1 MNLAKMTVLEAK
13 KALLNKEIS
22 SVELLDE
29 CIKNI
34 NTNKRLN
41 VFVSETI
48 DLAKE
53 RAKQSDKKIAD
64 GNAGK
69 LEGIP
74 FAVKDLFCT
83 KGIRTTSSSRM
94 LENFVPPYESTVS
107 DILNKEGY
115 VLVGKTNMDE
125 FACGSTTKTSY
136 FGETINSYKANN
148 DDRDLVPGGSSGGS
162 AVAVASGM
170 ALASTGSDTGGSIR
184 QPASFCGLV
193 GVKPTYG
200 RISRYGMIS
209 YASSLDQ
216 AGFFTKDIK
225 DSAFLINLVSGKD
238 DKDSTT
244 SDKSVPDYLKNLNS
258 NIKGK
263 KVGIIKEFLNLGD
276 KMEKDTQKAFENAI
290 NMLKTGGAEI
300 VEISIPT
307 ITATALLY
315 MAISYTELGSNLA
328 RFDGVRFGRRTEEDI
343 KSLDELYYKSRSEG
357 FNDNIKK
364 RILLGYFL
372 SSSENYEKYFIKSQK
387 IRRKLANEFME
398 AFKKV
403 DIILTPSTVGVAF
416 PIKQTE
422 EEINTNKDSNALN
435 DFFVCPANM
444 AGLPAISVPF
454 GFSSTGLPIGMQFI
468 GNYFDEQSIFD
479 FGLFI
484 EENLHLHS

>member
-1 MNLAKMTVLEAK
+1 MNLTKMTLLEAK
-13 KALLNKEIS
+13 EALLNKKVS
-22 SVELLDE
+22 SVELTEE
-29 CIKNI
+29 CI
-34 NTNKRLN
+34 NKIKENKKLN
-41 VFVSETI
+41 AFVTETL

-53 RAKQSDKKIAD
+53 KAKESDKKIAE
-64 GNAGK
+64 GKAGK

-83 KGIRTTSSSRM
+83 KGIKTTASSKM
-94 LENFVPPYESTVS
+94 LENFIPPYESTVTS
-107 DILNKEGY
+107 ILDKEGY
-115 VLVGKTNMDE
+115 VMVGKTNMDE

-136 FGETINSYKANN
+136 FGATINPYKANN
-148 DDRDLVPGGSSGGS
+148 SDRDLVPGGSSGGS
-162 AVAVASGM
+162 AVAVASEM
-170 ALASTGSDTGGSIR
+170 AFGATGSDTGGSIR

-193 GVKPTYG
+193 GIKPTYG

-225 DSAFLINLVSGKD
+225 DSAYLTELVSGKD

-244 SDKSVPDYLKNLNS
+244 VAKEVPNYLKNLNS

-276 KMEKDTQKAFENAI
+276 KLEKDNQKAFENAVEL
-290 NMLKTGGAEI
+290 LKKGRAEI
-300 VEISIPT
+300 IEISIPT
-307 ITATALLY
+307 ITVTDLLY

-328 RFDGVRFGRRTEEDI
+328 RFDGVRYGHRTAEEV
-343 KSLDELYYKSRSEG
+343 KSLDDIYYKSRSEG

-387 IRRKLANEFME
+387 IRRKLANEFIE

-403 DIILTPSTVGVAF
+403 DVILTPSTVGVAF

-422 EEINTNKDSNALN
+422 EEINANKDSNALN

-468 GNYFDEQSIFD
+468 GNYFDEQSIFN

-484 EENLHLHS
+484 EENLK

>member
-1 MNLAKMTVLEAK
+1 MKITPNTLYK
-13 KALLNKEIS
+13 
-22 SVELLDE
+22 
-29 CIKNI
+29 IK
-34 NTNKRLN
+34 
-41 VFVSETI
+41 
-48 DLAKE
+48 
-53 RAKQSDKKIAD
+53 
-64 GNAGK
+64 
-69 LEGIP
+69 
-74 FAVKDLFCT
+74 
-83 KGIRTTSSSRM
+83 
-94 LENFVPPYESTVS
+94 
-107 DILNKEGY
+107 
-115 VLVGKTNMDE
+115 
-125 FACGSTTKTSY
+125 TTKTSY

-372 SSSENYEKYFIKSQK
+372 SSSENYEKYFIKSQNNN
-387 IRRKLANEFME
+387 LP
-398 AFKKV
+398 FK
-403 DIILTPSTVGVAF
+403 
-416 PIKQTE
+416 
-422 EEINTNKDSNALN
+422 
-435 DFFVCPANM
+435 
-444 AGLPAISVPF
+444 
-454 GFSSTGLPIGMQFI
+454 
-468 GNYFDEQSIFD
+468 
-479 FGLFI
+479 
-484 EENLHLHS
+484 

>member
-1 MNLAKMTVLEAK
+1 MNLTKMTLLEAK
-13 KALLNKEIS
+13 EALLNKKVS
-22 SVELLDE
+22 SVELTEE
-29 CIKNI
+29 CIKKI
-34 NTNKRLN
+34 KENKKLN
-41 VFVSETI
+41 AFVTETL

-53 RAKQSDKKIAD
+53 KAKESDKKIAE
-64 GNAGK
+64 GKTGK

-83 KGIRTTSSSRM
+83 KGIKTTSSSKM
-94 LENFVPPYESTVS
+94 LENFIPPYESTVTS
-107 DILNKEGY
+107 ILDKEGY
-115 VLVGKTNMDE
+115 VMVGKTNMDE

-136 FGETINSYKANN
+136 FGATINPYKANN
-148 DDRDLVPGGSSGGS
+148 SDRDLVPGGSSGGS
-162 AVAVASGM
+162 AVAVASEM
-170 ALASTGSDTGGSIR
+170 AFAATGSDTGGSIR

-193 GVKPTYG
+193 GIKPTYG

-225 DSAFLINLVSGKD
+225 DSAYLTELVSGKD

-244 SDKSVPDYLKNLNS
+244 VAKEVPNYLKNLNS

-276 KMEKDTQKAFENAI
+276 KLEKDNQKAFENAVEL
-290 NMLKTGGAEI
+290 LKKGGAEI
-300 VEISIPT
+300 IEISIPT
-307 ITATALLY
+307 ITVTDLLY

-328 RFDGVRFGRRTEEDI
+328 RFDGVRYGHRTAEEV
-343 KSLDELYYKSRSEG
+343 KSLDDIYYKSRSEG

-387 IRRKLANEFME
+387 IRRKLANEFIE

-403 DIILTPSTVGVAF
+403 DVILTPATVGVAF

-422 EEINTNKDSNALN
+422 EEIKANKDSNALN

-468 GNYFDEQSIFD
+468 GNYFDEQSIFN

-484 EENLHLHS
+484 EENLK

>member
-1 MNLAKMTVLEAK
+1 MNLTKMTLLEAK
-13 KALLNKEIS
+13 EALLNKKVS
-22 SVELLDE
+22 SVELTEE
-29 CIKNI
+29 CIKKI
-34 NTNKRLN
+34 KENKKLN
-41 VFVSETI
+41 AFVTETL

-53 RAKQSDKKIAD
+53 KAKKSDKKIAE
-64 GNAGK
+64 GKAGK

-83 KGIRTTSSSRM
+83 KGIKTTSSSKM
-94 LENFVPPYESTVS
+94 LENFIPPYESTVTS
-107 DILNKEGY
+107 ILDKEGY
-115 VLVGKTNMDE
+115 VMVGKTNMDE

-136 FGETINSYKANN
+136 FGPTINPYKANN
-148 DDRDLVPGGSSGGS
+148 SDRDLVPGGSSGGS
-162 AVAVASGM
+162 ATAVAAEM
-170 ALASTGSDTGGSIR
+170 AYAATGSDTGGSIR

-193 GVKPTYG
+193 GIKPTYG

-225 DSAFLINLVSGKD
+225 DSAYLTELVSGKD

-244 SDKSVPDYLKNLNS
+244 IAKEVPNYLKNINS

-276 KMEKDTQKAFENAI
+276 KLEKDNQKAFENAVEL
-290 NMLKTGGAEI
+290 LKKGGVEI
-300 VEISIPT
+300 IEISIPT
-307 ITATALLY
+307 ITVTDLLY

-328 RFDGVRFGRRTEEDI
+328 RFDGVRYGHRTAEEV
-343 KSLDELYYKSRSEG
+343 KSLDDLYYKSRSEG

-387 IRRKLANEFME
+387 IRRKLANEFIE

-403 DIILTPSTVGVAF
+403 DVILTPSTVGVAF

-422 EEINTNKDSNALN
+422 EEINANKDSNALN

-468 GNYFDEQSIFD
+468 GNYFDEQNIFN

-484 EENLHLHS
+484 EENLK

>member
-1 MNLAKMTVLEAK
+1 MNLTKMTLLEAK
-13 KALLNKEIS
+13 EALLNKKVS
-22 SVELLDE
+22 SVELTEE
-29 CIKNI
+29 CIKKI
-34 NTNKRLN
+34 KENKKLN
-41 VFVSETI
+41 AFVTETL

-53 RAKQSDKKIAD
+53 KAKESDKKIAE
-64 GNAGK
+64 GKTGK

-83 KGIRTTSSSRM
+83 KGIKTTSSSKM
-94 LENFVPPYESTVS
+94 LENFIPPYESTVTS
-107 DILNKEGY
+107 ILDKEGY
-115 VLVGKTNMDE
+115 VMVGKTNMDE

-136 FGETINSYKANN
+136 FGATINPYKANN
-148 DDRDLVPGGSSGGS
+148 SDRDLVPGGSSGGS
-162 AVAVASGM
+162 AVAVASEM
-170 ALASTGSDTGGSIR
+170 AFAATGSDTGGSIR

-193 GVKPTYG
+193 GIKPTYG

-225 DSAFLINLVSGKD
+225 DSAYLTELVSGKD

-244 SDKSVPDYLKNLNS
+244 VAKEVPNYLKNLNS

-276 KMEKDTQKAFENAI
+276 KLEKDNQKAFENAVEL
-290 NMLKTGGAEI
+290 LKKGGAEI
-300 VEISIPT
+300 IEISIPT
-307 ITATALLY
+307 ITVTDLLY

-328 RFDGVRFGRRTEEDI
+328 RFDGVRYGHRTAEEV
-343 KSLDELYYKSRSEG
+343 KSLDDIYYKSRSEG

-387 IRRKLANEFME
+387 IRRKLANEFIE

-403 DIILTPSTVGVAF
+403 DVILTPATVGVAF

-422 EEINTNKDSNALN
+422 EEIKANKDSNALN

-454 GFSSTGLPIGMQFI
+454 GFSSTGLIIGMQFI
-468 GNYFDEQSIFD
+468 GKYFDEQSIFN

-484 EENLHLHS
+484 EENLK

>member
-1 MNLAKMTVLEAK
+1 MNLTKMTLLEAK
-13 KALLNKEIS
+13 EALLNKKVS
-22 SVELLDE
+22 SVELTEE
-29 CIKNI
+29 CI
-34 NTNKRLN
+34 NKIKENKKLN
-41 VFVSETI
+41 AFVTETL

-53 RAKQSDKKIAD
+53 KAKESDKKIAE
-64 GNAGK
+64 GKAGK

-83 KGIRTTSSSRM
+83 KGIKTTSSSKM
-94 LENFVPPYESTVS
+94 LENFIPPYESTVTS
-107 DILNKEGY
+107 ILDKEGY
-115 VLVGKTNMDE
+115 VMVGKTNMDE

-136 FGETINSYKANN
+136 FGPTINPYKANN
-148 DDRDLVPGGSSGGS
+148 SDRDLVPGGSSGGS
-162 AVAVASGM
+162 AVAVASEM
-170 ALASTGSDTGGSIR
+170 AFGATGSDTGGSIR

-193 GVKPTYG
+193 GIKPTYG

-225 DSAFLINLVSGKD
+225 DSAYLTELVSGKD

-244 SDKSVPDYLKNLNS
+244 VAKEVPNYLKNLNS

-276 KMEKDTQKAFENAI
+276 KLEKDNQKAFENAVEL
-290 NMLKTGGAEI
+290 LKKGGAEI
-300 VEISIPT
+300 IEISIPT
-307 ITATALLY
+307 ITVTDLLY

-328 RFDGVRFGRRTEEDI
+328 RFDGVRYGHRTVEEV
-343 KSLDELYYKSRSEG
+343 KSLDDIYYKSRSEG

-387 IRRKLANEFME
+387 IRRKLANEFIE

-403 DIILTPSTVGVAF
+403 DVILTPATVGVAF

-422 EEINTNKDSNALN
+422 EEIKANKDSNALN

-468 GNYFDEQSIFD
+468 GNYFDEQSIFN

-484 EENLHLHS
+484 EENLK

>member
-1 MNLAKMTVLEAK
+1 MNLTKMTLLEAK
-13 KALLNKEIS
+13 EALLNKKVS
-22 SVELLDE
+22 SVELTEE
-29 CIKNI
+29 CIKKI
-34 NTNKRLN
+34 KENKKLN
-41 VFVSETI
+41 AFVTETL

-53 RAKQSDKKIAD
+53 KAKESDKKIAE
-64 GNAGK
+64 GKAGK

-83 KGIRTTSSSRM
+83 KGIKTTSSSKM
-94 LENFVPPYESTVS
+94 LENFIPPYESTVTS
-107 DILNKEGY
+107 ILDKEGY
-115 VLVGKTNMDE
+115 VMVGKTNMDE

-136 FGETINSYKANN
+136 FGATINPYKANN
-148 DDRDLVPGGSSGGS
+148 SDRDLVPGGSSGGS
-162 AVAVASGM
+162 AVAVASEM
-170 ALASTGSDTGGSIR
+170 AFGATGSDTGGSIR

-193 GVKPTYG
+193 GIKPTYG

-225 DSAFLINLVSGKD
+225 DSAYLTELVSGKD

-244 SDKSVPDYLKNLNS
+244 VAKEVPNYLKNLNS

-276 KMEKDTQKAFENAI
+276 KLEKDNQKAFENTVEL
-290 NMLKTGGAEI
+290 LKKGGAEI
-300 VEISIPT
+300 IEISIPT
-307 ITATALLY
+307 ITVTDLLY

-328 RFDGVRFGRRTEEDI
+328 RFDGVRYGHRTAEEV
-343 KSLDELYYKSRSEG
+343 KSLDDIYYKSRSEG

-387 IRRKLANEFME
+387 IRRKLANEFIE
-398 AFKKV
+398 VFKNV
-403 DIILTPSTVGVAF
+403 DVILTPSTVGVAF

-422 EEINTNKDSNALN
+422 EEINANKDSNALN

-454 GFSSTGLPIGMQFI
+454 GFSSTGLPIGMHFI
-468 GNYFDEQSIFD
+468 GNYFDEQSIFN

-484 EENLHLHS
+484 EENLK

>member
-1 MNLAKMTVLEAK
+1 MNLTKMTLLEAR
-13 KALLNKEIS
+13 KALLDKKIS
-22 SVELLDE
+22 SVELTSE
-29 CIKNI
+29 CIENVKN
-34 NTNKRLN
+34 NKNLN

-53 RAKQSDKKIAD
+53 RAEKSDKNIAE
-64 GNAGK
+64 GRAGK

-83 KGIRTTSSSRM
+83 NGIRTTASSKM
-94 LENFVPPYESTVS
+94 LENFIPPYESTVS
-107 DILNKEGY
+107 NILNKEGY
-115 VLVGKTNMDE
+115 VLIGKTNMDE

-136 FGETINSYKANN
+136 FGSTINLYKANN

-193 GVKPTYG
+193 GIKPTYG

-209 YASSLDQ
+209 YSSSLDQ
-216 AGFFTKDIK
+216 AGFFTKDVR

-244 SDKSVPDYLKNLNS
+244 VEKEVPDYLNNLDS

-263 KVGIIKEFLNLGD
+263 KVGIIKEFLTLGD
-276 KMEKDTQKAFENAI
+276 KLEKDNQKAFENAI
-290 NMLKTGGAEI
+290 RMLRDGGAEI

-307 ITATALLY
+307 ITTTALLY
-315 MAISYTELGSNLA
+315 MSISYTELGSNLA
-328 RFDGVRFGRRTEEDI
+328 RFDGVRFGRRTKEEAN
-343 KSLDELYYKSRSEG
+343 SLDELYYKSRSEG

-387 IRRKLANEFME
+387 IRRKLANEFIE

-403 DIILTPSTVGVAF
+403 DVIFTPSTVGVAF
-416 PIKQTE
+416 PINQTE
-422 EEINTNKDSNALN
+422 EEINSNKDSNALN

-454 GFSSTGLPIGMQFI
+454 GFSTTGLPIGMQFI
-468 GNYFDEQSIFD
+468 GDYFDEQSIFN

-484 EENLHLHS
+484 EENLK

>member
-1 MNLAKMTVLEAK
+1 MNLTKMTLLEAK
-13 KALLNKEIS
+13 EALLNKKVS
-22 SVELLDE
+22 SVELTEE
-29 CIKNI
+29 CI
-34 NTNKRLN
+34 NKIKENKKLN
-41 VFVSETI
+41 AFVTETL

-53 RAKQSDKKIAD
+53 KAKESDKKIAE
-64 GNAGK
+64 GKAGK

-83 KGIRTTSSSRM
+83 KGIKTTSSSKM
-94 LENFVPPYESTVS
+94 LENFIPPYESTVTF
-107 DILNKEGY
+107 ILDKEGY
-115 VLVGKTNMDE
+115 VMVGKTNMDE

-136 FGETINSYKANN
+136 FGPTINPYKANN
-148 DDRDLVPGGSSGGS
+148 SDRDLVPGGSSGGS
-162 AVAVASGM
+162 AVAVASEM
-170 ALASTGSDTGGSIR
+170 AFAATGSDTGGSIR

-193 GVKPTYG
+193 GIKPTYG

-225 DSAFLINLVSGKD
+225 DSAYLTELVSGKD

-244 SDKSVPDYLKNLNS
+244 VAKEVPNYLKNLNS

-276 KMEKDTQKAFENAI
+276 KLEKDNQKAFENAVEL
-290 NMLKTGGAEI
+290 LKKGGAEI
-300 VEISIPT
+300 IEISIPT
-307 ITATALLY
+307 ITVTDLLY

-328 RFDGVRFGRRTEEDI
+328 RFDGVRYGHRTAEEV
-343 KSLDELYYKSRSEG
+343 KSLDDIYYKSRSEG

-387 IRRKLANEFME
+387 IRRKLANEFIE

-403 DIILTPSTVGVAF
+403 DVILTPSTVGVAF

-422 EEINTNKDSNALN
+422 EEINANKDSNALN

-454 GFSSTGLPIGMQFI
+454 GFSNTGLPIGMQFI
-468 GNYFDEQSIFD
+468 GNYFDEQSIFN

-484 EENLHLHS
+484 EENLK

>member
-1 MNLAKMTVLEAK
+1 MNLTKMTLLEAK
-13 KALLNKEIS
+13 EALLNKKVS
-22 SVELLDE
+22 SVELTEE
-29 CIKNI
+29 CISKI
-34 NTNKRLN
+34 KENKKLN
-41 VFVSETI
+41 AFVTETL

-53 RAKQSDKKIAD
+53 KAKESDKKIAE
-64 GNAGK
+64 GKAGK

-83 KGIRTTSSSRM
+83 KGIKTTSSSKM
-94 LENFVPPYESTVS
+94 LENFIPPYESTVTS
-107 DILNKEGY
+107 ILDKEGY
-115 VLVGKTNMDE
+115 VMVGKTNMDE

-136 FGETINSYKANN
+136 FGATINPYKANN
-148 DDRDLVPGGSSGGS
+148 SDRDLVPGGSSGGS
-162 AVAVASGM
+162 AVAVASEM
-170 ALASTGSDTGGSIR
+170 AFAATGSDTGGSIR

-193 GVKPTYG
+193 GIKPTYG

-225 DSAFLINLVSGKD
+225 DSAYLTELVSGKD

-244 SDKSVPDYLKNLNS
+244 VAKEVPNYLKNLNS

-276 KMEKDTQKAFENAI
+276 KLEKDNQKAFENAVEL
-290 NMLKTGGAEI
+290 LKKGGAEI
-300 VEISIPT
+300 IEISIPT
-307 ITATALLY
+307 ITVTDLLY

-328 RFDGVRFGRRTEEDI
+328 RFDGVRYGHRTAEEV
-343 KSLDELYYKSRSEG
+343 KSLDDIYYKSRSEG

-387 IRRKLANEFME
+387 IRRKLANEFIE

-403 DIILTPSTVGVAF
+403 DVILTPATVGVAF

-422 EEINTNKDSNALN
+422 EEIKANKDSNALN

-468 GNYFDEQSIFD
+468 GNYFDEQSIFN

-484 EENLHLHS
+484 EENLK

>member
-1 MNLAKMTVLEAK
+1 MNLTKMTLLEAK
-13 KALLNKEIS
+13 EALLNKKVS
-22 SVELLDE
+22 SVELTEE
-29 CIKNI
+29 CI
-34 NTNKRLN
+34 NKIKENKKLN
-41 VFVSETI
+41 AFVTETL

-53 RAKQSDKKIAD
+53 KAKESDKKIAE
-64 GNAGK
+64 GKAGK

-83 KGIRTTSSSRM
+83 KGIKTTSSSKM
-94 LENFVPPYESTVS
+94 LENFIPPYESTVTS
-107 DILNKEGY
+107 ILDKEGY
-115 VLVGKTNMDE
+115 VMVGKTNMDE

-136 FGETINSYKANN
+136 FGATINPYKANN
-148 DDRDLVPGGSSGGS
+148 SDRDLVPGGSSGGS
-162 AVAVASGM
+162 AVAVASEM
-170 ALASTGSDTGGSIR
+170 AFGATGSDTGGSIR

-193 GVKPTYG
+193 GIKPTYG

-225 DSAFLINLVSGKD
+225 DSAYLTELVSGKD

-244 SDKSVPDYLKNLNS
+244 VAKEVPNYLKNLNS

-276 KMEKDTQKAFENAI
+276 KLEKDNQKAFENAVEL
-290 NMLKTGGAEI
+290 LKKGGAEI
-300 VEISIPT
+300 IEISIPT
-307 ITATALLY
+307 ITVTDLLY

-328 RFDGVRFGRRTEEDI
+328 RLDGVRYGHRTAEEV
-343 KSLDELYYKSRSEG
+343 KSLDDIYYKSRSEG

-387 IRRKLANEFME
+387 IRRKLANEFIE

-403 DIILTPSTVGVAF
+403 DVILTPSTVGVAF

-422 EEINTNKDSNALN
+422 EEIKANKDSNALN

-468 GNYFDEQSIFD
+468 GNYFDEQSIFN

-484 EENLHLHS
+484 EENLK